1 MQTSNGT
8 IMVIPQTLGEIIF
21 LLKVDRM
28 MIQVTSRPSPAS
40 RKRYLKREANF
51 IRVSRRER
59 ASRGIPQLAQGWFLL
74 RLNRYRRDDILTA
87 TAGTRKRG
95 GRCHPNQIGL
105 QLQKGAMYP
114 EGRA

>member
-8 IMVIPQTLGEIIF
+8 IMVIRQTLGEIIS
-21 LLKVDRM
+21 LLRADRM
-28 MIQVTSRPSPAS
+28 MIQVTSRPCVAS

-51 IRVSRRER
+51 IRVSRKEI
-59 ASRGIPQLAQGWFLL
+59 ASRRVPQLAQERLLL
-74 RLNRYRRDDILTA
+74 RLNRHRRDDILTA
-87 TAGTRKRG
+87 TAGTGKRG
-95 GRCHPNQIGL
+95 GRRHLNQIGL